1 MIRERIMTLK
11 PKKEVKQKVVKD
23 NEDDNLA
30 KYKQQRIKAEEF
42 RTEMREKVKDRIDT
56 LIRFECEQ
64 ARKPKDEIGNLAGLM
79 MSESQS
85 A

>member
-23 NEDDNLA
+23 NEYDNLA
-30 KYKQQRIKAEEF
+30 KYKQHRIKAEEF

-64 ARKPKDEIGNLAGLM
+64 ARKPKD
-79 MSESQS
+79 
-85 A
+85 

>member
-56 LIRFECEQ
+56 LIKFECEQ